1 MHVCYRVLIGYF
13 AGVLVSL
20 SAANAA
26 TITDN
31 FVFSDQS
38 GVVAT
43 GSFSY
48 DSSKSGLLSYS
59 DLTAFS
65 IDAFIVGQP
74 IQSYDLAFV
83 QQGLSYS
90 YFGYDT
96 TVGGFVPGTTNGVAV
111 IFAAT
116 DTFFGFLF
124 DPLTSQGGD
133 GLYAFYNPSNVAGD
147 GSSPSDYPS
156 FTSFSVSAVP
166 ELPSW
171 IMAILGFAAIAL
183 ITYRRRDKEAA
194 AFPTPIDSCTRIA

>member
-1 MHVCYRVLIGYF
+1 MNIYYRLFIGCF
-13 AGVLVSL
+13 AGVSMSFSL
-20 SAANAA
+20 ANAA
-26 TITDN
+26 IVTNN
-31 FVFSDQS
+31 FVFSDQN

-43 GSFSY
+43 GSFSF

-59 DLTAFS
+59 DLSAFS

-74 IQSYDLAFV
+74 VQSYDLAFV

-96 TVGGFVPGTTNGVAV
+96 TVGSFVPGVTNGVAV

-116 DTFFGFLF
+116 DTFSGFLF
-124 DPLTSQGGD
+124 DTLQSQGGD

-147 GSSPSDYPS
+147 GSSPADYPS

-171 IMAILGFAAIAL
+171 VMAILGFAAVAL
-183 ITYRRRDKEAA
+183 VAYRGRKQGDNGGSMQIKGRTRAA
-194 AFPTPIDSCTRIA
+194 